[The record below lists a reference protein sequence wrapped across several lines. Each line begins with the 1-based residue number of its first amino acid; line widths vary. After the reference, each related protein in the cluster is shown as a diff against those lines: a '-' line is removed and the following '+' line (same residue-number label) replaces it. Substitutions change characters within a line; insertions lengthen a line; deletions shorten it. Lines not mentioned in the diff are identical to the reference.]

1 MAIFL
6 NNGVS
11 VTLNSVDLS
20 AYVTAVTINQSF
32 DELEVTAMG
41 DTSHKFAKGLEAS
54 TITLD
59 FLNDNAAATV
69 IPTLRAAYGTTVTV
83 VIKQTSA
90 AVSATNPSY
99 TASILV
105 NNLQNV
111 NGDSINLKP
120 IDYIYL
126 QQHSSCSSRIRR
138 NNGKAKDN
146 KG

>member
-6 NNGVS
+6 NNTAS
-11 VTLNSVDLS
+11 VTFNSVDLS
-20 AYVTAVTINQSF
+20 AYVTSVTINQAF

-69 IPTLRAAYGTTVTV
+69 IPTLRAAYGTTVTLV
-83 VIKQTSA
+83 VKQSSA

-99 TASILV
+99 TASVLV
-105 NNLQNV
+105 NNLQNI
-111 NGDSINLKP
+111 NGAVGDISSQSITFTCN
-120 IDYIYL
+120 
-126 QQHSSCSSRIRR
+126 STVAVAVS
-138 NNGKAKDN
+138 
-146 KG
+146 

>member
-6 NNGVS
+6 NNTAS
-11 VTLNSVDLS
+11 VTFNSVDLS
-20 AYVTAVTINQSF
+20 AYVTAVTINQAF

-41 DTSHKFAKGLEAS
+41 DTAHKFAKGLEAS

-69 IPTLRAAYGTTVTV
+69 IPTLRAAYGTTVTL
-83 VIKQTSA
+83 VIKQSSA

-99 TASILV
+99 TASVLV

-111 NGDSINLKP
+111 NGAVGDISSQSITFTCN
-120 IDYIYL
+120 
-126 QQHSSCSSRIRR
+126 STVVV
-138 NNGKAKDN
+138 AVA
-146 KG
+146 

>member
-11 VTLNSVDLS
+11 VTFNSVDLS
-20 AYVTAVTINQSF
+20 AYVTSVTINQAF

-41 DTSHKFAKGLEAS
+41 DTAHKFAKGLEAS

-69 IPTLRAAYGTTVTV
+69 IPTLRAAYGTTVTL
-83 VIKQTSA
+83 VIKQSSA

-99 TASILV
+99 TASVLV
-105 NNLQNV
+105 NNLQNI
-111 NGDSINLKP
+111 NGAVGDISSQSITFTCNST
-120 IDYIYL
+120 I
-126 QQHSSCSSRIRR
+126 
-138 NNGKAKDN
+138 AVAVA
-146 KG
+146 

>member
-20 AYVTAVTINQSF
+20 AYVTAVSINQSF
-32 DELEVTAMG
+32 EELSVTAMG
-41 DTSHKFAKGLEAS
+41 DSSMKYAKGLEQS

-69 IPTLRAAYGTTVTV
+69 IPTLRAAYGTTVTC

-99 TASILV
+99 TASVLV

-111 NGDSINLKP
+111 NGAVGDISNQSITFTCNST
-120 IDYIYL
+120 I
-126 QQHSSCSSRIRR
+126 
-138 NNGKAKDN
+138 AVAVA
-146 KG
+146 

>member
-11 VTLNSVDLS
+11 CTLNSVDLS
-20 AYVTAVTINQSF
+20 AYLTSVTINQAF

-41 DTSHKFAKGLEAS
+41 DSSHKFAKGLEAS

-59 FLNDNAAATV
+59 FLNDNAASTV

-99 TASILV
+99 TASVLI

-111 NGDSINLKP
+111 NGSVGDI
-120 IDYIYL
+120 
-126 QQHSSCSSRIRR
+126 SSQSLTLTCNSTI
-138 NNGKAKDN
+138 AVAVA
-146 KG
+146 

>member
-41 DTSHKFAKGLEAS
+41 DSSHKFTKGLEAS

-59 FLNDNAAATV
+59 FLNDNAASTV
-69 IPTLRAAYGTTVTV
+69 IPTLRAAYGTTVTC

-99 TASILV
+99 TASVLV

-111 NGDSINLKP
+111 NGDVSSI
-120 IDYIYL
+120 
-126 QQHSSCSSRIRR
+126 SSQSITFTCNSTV
-138 NNGKAKDN
+138 AVAVA
-146 KG
+146 

>member
-6 NNGVS
+6 NNTAS
-11 VTLNSVDLS
+11 VTFNSVDLS
-20 AYVTAVTINQSF
+20 AYVTSVTINQSF

-41 DTSHKFAKGLEAS
+41 DTAHKFAKGLEAS

-69 IPTLRAAYGTTVTV
+69 IPTLRAAYGTTVTL
-83 VIKQTSA
+83 VIKQSSA

-99 TASILV
+99 TASVLV

-111 NGDSINLKP
+111 NGAVGDISSQSITFTCN
-120 IDYIYL
+120 
-126 QQHSSCSSRIRR
+126 STVVV
-138 NNGKAKDN
+138 AVA
-146 KG
+146 

>member
-6 NNGVS
+6 NNTAS
-11 VTLNSVDLS
+11 VTFNSVDLS
-20 AYVTAVTINQSF
+20 AYVTSVTINQAF

-41 DTSHKFAKGLEAS
+41 DSSHKFAKGLEAS

-69 IPTLRAAYGTTVTV
+69 IPTLRAAYGTTVPL
-83 VIKQTSA
+83 VIKQTTS

-99 TASILV
+99 STTVLV

-111 NGDSINLKP
+111 NGAVGDISSQSITFTCN
-120 IDYIYL
+120 
-126 QQHSSCSSRIRR
+126 STV
-138 NNGKAKDN
+138 AVAVA
-146 KG
+146 

>member
-11 VTLNSVDLS
+11 CVLNSVDLS
-20 AYVTAVTINQSF
+20 AYLTAVTINQSF
-32 DELEVTAMG
+32 DELEVTAMA
-41 DTSHKFAKGLEAS
+41 DTSHKFVKGLEVS

-69 IPTLRAAYGTTVTV
+69 IPTLRSAYGTTVTV

-90 AVSATNPSY
+90 AVSASNPSY
-99 TASILV
+99 TASVLI

-111 NGDSINLKP
+111 NGSVADMSMQSLTLTCN
-120 IDYIYL
+120 
-126 QQHSSCSSRIRR
+126 STVAVATS
-138 NNGKAKDN
+138 
-146 KG
+146 

>member
-6 NNGVS
+6 NNTAS
-11 VTLNSVDLS
+11 VTFNSVDLS

-32 DELEVTAMG
+32 EELTVTAMG
-41 DTSHKFAKGLEAS
+41 DSSQKFAKGLETS

-69 IPTLRAAYGTTVTV
+69 IPTLRAAYGTTVTL
-83 VIKQTSA
+83 VIKQSSA

-99 TASILV
+99 TASVLV

-111 NGDSINLKP
+111 NGAVGDISSQSITFTCN
-120 IDYIYL
+120 
-126 QQHSSCSSRIRR
+126 STVVV
-138 NNGKAKDN
+138 AVA
-146 KG
+146 